1 MTGMLRRGLTI
12 WLAVSSTL
20 ALSCGAALGG
30 DEPPMPMAYAGLTLQ
45 QAEDAGVATSP
56 EVAAARA
63 RSAGARAA
71 LSIAEWGVLPSG
83 FINFTESP
91 QSVAPLTPPTVS
103 AHQTEVGVQANLND
117 VLFGAAPQIGQASA
131 SARAAAADEAAA
143 ERVERIAVARAYFN
157 ALKQAAVLTA
167 RDDALRLARSE
178 LNAAQIRFKA
188 GDVPK
193 VDVVRADVAVAR
205 AEADD
210 ENARADAANAR
221 DMLQA
226 ETAVA
231 DTSIASTVAGAPP
244 SVPQLA
250 LDPVAAASAALRLRP
265 EVRAAQEQVDAS
277 ASAFH
282 GSQIALLPPVT
293 VAAGRSTGVDSG
305 QRVAGNSVSAQ
316 MTVPLPFGP
325 GARIAQAKA
334 SLDEANAHLA
344 SVRRAALLETA
355 ASARSLVAAD
365 RAAAATLRA
374 RNAARQALDAEELGY
389 RAGAASGLEVAE
401 ARSTYAQA
409 EIDAL
414 GAEYDEA
421 AAAAVFEIEA
431 GL

>member
-1 MTGMLRRGLTI
+1 MSALRRGRTT
-12 WLAVSSTL
+12 AFAAS
-20 ALSCGAALGG
+20 LSCALWCSAAAAQG
-30 DEPPMPMAYAGLTLQ
+30 EPPMPMAYAGLSLQ
-45 QAEDAGVATSP
+45 QAEDAGVSTSP
-56 EVAAARA
+56 DVAAARA

-83 FINFTESP
+83 FVSFTESP
-91 QSVAPLTPPTVS
+91 QSVAPLLPSTVS
-103 AHQTEVGVQANLND
+103 AHQTEVGVQANVND
-117 VLFGAAPQIGQASA
+117 LLFGSTPQISEASA

-143 ERVERIAVARAYFN
+143 ERAERIAVARAYFN

-178 LNAAQIRFKA
+178 RSAAQIRYKA

-210 ENARADAANAR
+210 EIARADAANAR
-221 DMLQA
+221 DTLAA

-231 DTSIASTVAGAPP
+231 DAALASTVAGAPP
-244 SVPQLA
+244 TVPQLA
-250 LDPVAAASAALRLRP
+250 LDPAAAASAALLLRP
-265 EVRAAQEQVDAS
+265 EVRAAQEQADAS

-282 GSQIALLPPVT
+282 GSQIALMPPVT

-305 QRVAGNSVSAQ
+305 QRVAGNAVSAQ
-316 MTVPLPFGP
+316 VTVPLPFGP
-325 GARIAQAKA
+325 GARVAQAKA
-334 SLDEANAHLA
+334 ALDEANAHLA
-344 SVRRAALLETA
+344 SVRRTVLLETA
-355 ASARSLVAAD
+355 AAARSLVAAD
-365 RAAAATLRA
+365 RAAAATLHA
-374 RNAARQALDAEELGY
+374 RDAARQTLDAEELGY

-421 AAAAVFEIEA
+421 AAVAVFEIEA

>member
-1 MTGMLRRGLTI
+1 MMNARR
-12 WLAVSSTL
+12 LAVVVPVLT
-20 ALSCGAALGG
+20 ALSVSISQAVALAQ
-30 DEPPMPMAYAGLTLQ
+30 DEPPMPMAFAGMTLQ
-45 QAEDAGVATSP
+45 QAEDAGVSTSP

-63 RSAGARAA
+63 RSDGARAA
-71 LSIAEWGVLPSG
+71 LAIAEWGVLPTG
-83 FINFTESP
+83 FVSFTESP
-91 QSVAPLTPPTVS
+91 QSAAPLTPTVS

-117 VLFGAAPQIGQASA
+117 LLFGATPQISQASA

-143 ERVERIAVARAYFN
+143 ERAERIAVARAYFD
-157 ALKQAAVLTA
+157 ALKRAAVLAA

-178 LNAAQIRFKA
+178 LNAAQIRYKA

-221 DMLQA
+221 DTLLA
-226 ETAVA
+226 ETGLAQ
-231 DTSIASTVAGAPP
+231 TSVASTVAGAPP
-244 SVPQLA
+244 SVPPLA
-250 LDPVAAASAALRLRP
+250 LDPAAAASAALQLRP
-265 EVRAAQEQVDAS
+265 EVREAQEQVDAS

-282 GSQIALLPPVT
+282 ASQIALLPPVT
-293 VAAGRSTGVDSG
+293 VAAGRSTGVDSA
-305 QRVAGNSVSAQ
+305 QRVAGSAVSAQ

-325 GARIAQAKA
+325 GERIAQAKA
-334 SLDEANAHLA
+334 ALDEANAHLA
-344 SVRRAALLETA
+344 SVRRTVMLETS

-365 RAAAATLRA
+365 RAAAATLRG

-409 EIDAL
+409 EIDL
-414 GAEYDEA
+414 LSAEYDEA
-421 AAAAVFEIEA
+421 AAVAVFEIEA